1 MSTLPT
7 DEQDAL
13 DMARVAAGHNA
24 ALDGLMDRHGEHLLH
39 YLTRLLRNE
48 DEASDVAQ
56 EAFVRVYQNR
66 EKFDPQAKFSTW
78 LYTIATNL
86 ARTQFRWRKRHPY
99 VSLDA
104 ENPATGQ
111 DFRESVSDVR
121 PTPSESLQSEER
133 GELVRDAIA
142 ELPEELRL
150 PLILFEYEHKSQL
163 EIAAILDCSAKA
175 IEMRIYR
182 ARQQLKEKLK
192 KLL

>member
-48 DEASDVAQ
+48 EDASDVAQ

-66 EKFDPQAKFSTW
+66 ARFDPKAKFSTW

-86 ARTQFRWRKRHPY
+86 ARTQFRWRKRHPH

-111 DFRESVSDVR
+111 DFRESVSDGR

-163 EIAAILDCSAKA
+163 EIAAILACSAKA

-192 KLL
+192 NLL